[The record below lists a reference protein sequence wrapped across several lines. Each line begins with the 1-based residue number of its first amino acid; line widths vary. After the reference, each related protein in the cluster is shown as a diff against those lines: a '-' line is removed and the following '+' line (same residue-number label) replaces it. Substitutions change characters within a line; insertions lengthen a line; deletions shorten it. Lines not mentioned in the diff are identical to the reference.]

1 MLTYA
6 TVTSK
11 RLNHFANSL
20 SAMRIANMS
29 RLRVVIHG
37 AVQGVGFRPFIF
49 RLASDCHLNGWI
61 ENSPQGVCIEV
72 EGAKDSLEMFL
83 LRVVSE
89 KPQHAFIQ
97 SLESTYLDAVHY
109 SGFEIRSS
117 NHTGKQTALV
127 LPDIAICPECLSE
140 LFDPLNRR
148 YLYPFINCT
157 HCGPRF
163 SIIQSLPYDRVNTTM
178 KQFDMCVECR
188 REYDNPGDRRFHAQP
203 IACPQC
209 GPHIELWNA
218 DGQIVSKGSEAVTAV
233 VQHIHAGRIVAVK
246 GLGGFHLLV
255 DAANEDAVVKLRYRK
270 RREAKPFAVMFPSLS
285 EIRMECEVSALER
298 QALQSSEA
306 PIVLLRKRSDNN
318 SHIAP
323 SVAPANPYIGAMLPY
338 TPLHHLLMKEFSSP
352 VVATSGNVSDEPIC
366 IDEYEALQRLQ
377 GIADLF
383 LVHNRP
389 IQRHVDDSVVRVML
403 GREQVLRRAR
413 GYAPLPIRVKNE
425 IPTMIAVGAHQKN
438 TVSVSSGRNVFV
450 SQHIGDLETP
460 EALSAFTNVTGDLQS
475 LLAIS
480 PELAVTDLH
489 PDYLSTQYAQSTGL
503 PLTHVQ
509 HHIAHVAACMAE
521 NELDDNV
528 LGVSWDGTGLGFD
541 GTIWGGEFF
550 LVDGSE
556 FRRVAAFKEFS
567 LPGGSQ
573 AVREP
578 RRVAI
583 GLLHT
588 MLGDDVFV
596 MKDLWPVSAFTHTDL
611 RLIQRMMVQGVNS
624 PRTTSVGR
632 LFDAVASIA
641 NLAHK
646 VTFEGQ
652 AAMALEYAIDSNEQ
666 QSFYDYHI
674 ETTQHDPL
682 RFSINWAPMI
692 VGIIHD
698 VNVGIPVSLISA
710 KFHNT
715 LAEMIVGVARL
726 HGTGRVALTGGCF
739 QNRYLTERTVERL
752 RQEGFTPY
760 WHQRI
765 PPNDGGISLGQVVC
779 AAKMNVRA
787 DNMPDHELLHN
798 PFVLIPSDN

>member
-1 MLTYA
+1 
-6 TVTSK
+6 
-11 RLNHFANSL
+11 
-20 SAMRIANMS
+20 MRIANMS

-389 IQRHVDDSVVRVML
+389 I
-403 GREQVLRRAR
+403 
-413 GYAPLPIRVKNE
+413 
-425 IPTMIAVGAHQKN
+425 
-438 TVSVSSGRNVFV
+438 
-450 SQHIGDLETP
+450 
-460 EALSAFTNVTGDLQS
+460 
-475 LLAIS
+475 
-480 PELAVTDLH
+480 
-489 PDYLSTQYAQSTGL
+489 
-503 PLTHVQ
+503 
-509 HHIAHVAACMAE
+509 
-521 NELDDNV
+521 
-528 LGVSWDGTGLGFD
+528 
-541 GTIWGGEFF
+541 
-550 LVDGSE
+550 
-556 FRRVAAFKEFS
+556 
-567 LPGGSQ
+567 
-573 AVREP
+573 
-578 RRVAI
+578 
-583 GLLHT
+583 
-588 MLGDDVFV
+588 
-596 MKDLWPVSAFTHTDL
+596 
-611 RLIQRMMVQGVNS
+611 
-624 PRTTSVGR
+624 
-632 LFDAVASIA
+632 
-641 NLAHK
+641 
-646 VTFEGQ
+646 
-652 AAMALEYAIDSNEQ
+652 
-666 QSFYDYHI
+666 
-674 ETTQHDPL
+674 
-682 RFSINWAPMI
+682 
-692 VGIIHD
+692 
-698 VNVGIPVSLISA
+698 
-710 KFHNT
+710 
-715 LAEMIVGVARL
+715 
-726 HGTGRVALTGGCF
+726 
-739 QNRYLTERTVERL
+739 
-752 RQEGFTPY
+752 
-760 WHQRI
+760 
-765 PPNDGGISLGQVVC
+765 
-779 AAKMNVRA
+779 
-787 DNMPDHELLHN
+787 
-798 PFVLIPSDN
+798 